1 MGGSG
6 CPPLSHS
13 QHDVDEERN
22 VTKSWTRVLAA
33 AGAAAGLLSG
43 FSLSGFSAAL
53 AADGPLG
60 QPHPW
65 QLGLQEGVTP
75 IKHSIADLHSMLLII
90 ITAITVFVLALLL
103 YVMVRFG
110 AKKNPVPSRI
120 SHNTF
125 VEIAWTLIPV
135 LILVVIAVPSF
146 RLLYAED
153 RIPKADMTLKVT
165 GHQWYWSYEYPDN
178 GGFGFDSLMVQ
189 TDDLKKGQPRL
200 LETDNHV
207 VVPVDTTVRIQIT
220 GADVLHAWMV
230 PALGVQIEAVTGR
243 LNESWFKAEK
253 EGIFYGQCTEL
264 CGINHG
270 FMPIS
275 VEVVSKEKF
284 KEWAA
289 AAKKKFAA
297 DEAPSRQLA
306 QADNR

>member
-1 MGGSG
+1 M
-6 CPPLSHS
+6 
-13 QHDVDEERN
+13 
-22 VTKSWTRVLAA
+22 TKSWTRVLAA

-43 FSLSGFSAAL
+43 FSLSGFSAAV

-75 IKHSIADLHSMLLII
+75 IKHSIASFHSLLLII

-110 AKKNPVPSRI
+110 TKKSPVPSRI
-120 SHNTF
+120 SHNTL

-189 TDDLKKGQPRL
+189 PGDLKEGQPRL

-207 VVPVDTTVRIQIT
+207 VVPVDTTIRVQIT
-220 GADVLHAWMV
+220 AVDVLHAWFV
-230 PALGVQIEAVTGR
+230 PSLGVQIEAVTGR

-253 EGIFYGQCTEL
+253 EGTFYGQCTEL

-306 QADNR
+306 RADNRE